1 MLILFF
7 NFNVPSSVHGHWLL
21 ARAAA
26 LFPGTDLARN
36 VSILFDQQFTAEK
49 VKMAVLEKIGKDLI
63 GKSSK
68 KQRIFYGQ
76 PDRKISV
83 FFGRLPFAEY

>member
-36 VSILFDQQFTAEK
+36 VSILFNQQFTAEK
-49 VKMAVLEKIGKDLI
+49 ARMAVGGKLD
-63 GKSSK
+63 
-68 KQRIFYGQ
+68 
-76 PDRKISV
+76 P
-83 FFGRLPFAEY
+83 RLGWCRVGLLQARVWQLL